1 MEISTRKNKV
11 MVHHWKWAKAENW
24 LNCVQLEEVQS
35 FKYLDTTITNDGS
48 CVEDVHQRIT
58 AATMAR
64 LNRIWDSKSIS
75 IFTKLGLYK
84 SLIVLIMLYGSQEFI
99 DDTFH
104 SFAHLQLVQNNPRN
118 EVIGRTEPNLCAE
131 KCISCT
137 YNRFL
142 KQQEH
147 RHVSSMISIKF
158 ANNVIVHNF
167 TLQSLLFNTPPPYL
181 NILQIIQSYLAIS
194 LKNHRGS
201 TMEISSWNKFCS
213 F

>member
-35 FKYLDTTITNDGS
+35 FKYLDTTMTNDGS

-75 IFTKLGLYK
+75 IFTKLRLYK
-84 SLIVLIMLYGSQEFI
+84 SNHAVWLPRVHRWYISFI
-99 DDTFH
+99 C
-104 SFAHLQLVQNNPRN
+104 SQLVQNNPRN

-137 YNRFL
+137 FNRFL
-142 KQQEH
+142 KQQER

-167 TLQSLLFNTPPPYL
+167 TLQSLPFNSPPPYL
-181 NILQIIQSYLAIS
+181 NILQIIQSYLAIR